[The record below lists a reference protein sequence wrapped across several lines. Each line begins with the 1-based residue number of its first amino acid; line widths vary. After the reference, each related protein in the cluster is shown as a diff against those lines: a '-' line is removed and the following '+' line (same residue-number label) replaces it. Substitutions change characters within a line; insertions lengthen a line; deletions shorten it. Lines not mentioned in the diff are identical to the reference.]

1 MPAIFHHRKTVLCY
15 CLIGLTI
22 FLLGSCRSTKYVPD
36 EAHLLKS
43 YRVKVD
49 NEQVDSKELDSYIK
63 PKPNKQILGAKFYLG
78 LYNLSGKKDN
88 GWNRWLR
95 KIGEAPVL
103 YDEFETDRNNKQLG
117 LYMQNKG
124 YHHAEVSDSVRLK
137 KKKVVVSYDIAA
149 GIPYQIRSLNYHYE
163 DTALRSLLAPDTLN
177 SVLKQGE
184 LFDVDAMQAE
194 RARIETYMRNRGYYN
209 FNREYIY
216 YEVDSSLN
224 NHQVDLTI
232 GVKKFILPSE
242 EGFYLVVPHR
252 KYRIEEVYI
261 YPGFDPKRAMAD
273 NKAYIEGLTSFK
285 YNEFEF
291 RHEDNLK
298 ADPGVISQS
307 VFIMPGED
315 YDAENVKQTYKH
327 LSSLRIYKLV
337 NIVFEEKTPGDPYQ
351 HDSYPLV
358 CHIQLSPTTSQSYT
372 VELEGTNSAGNFG
385 VGGNLNYTHRNLFG
399 GAENFTTRL
408 SGAVETIREIDQV
421 GFGNM
426 IELGLEGRLTFPKFL
441 LPFKTEQFIRK
452 YNPKTSTSVR
462 FNYQRRPDYTRSMF
476 QTTFGYNWTSGD
488 FITHIINPLSLNYVK
503 MLDATDEFL
512 EDIKDTYLEFSFE
525 DRLILGVNY
534 SFIYTNQD
542 IQKSRDF
549 VFFRTNLES
558 AGLLLKGLA
567 RAIGTEQDSLG
578 RHIMFGNAFAQFIKG
593 DVEFRYFKIMNDQ
606 TDLVYRVF
614 AGAAYPYKNSI
625 TIPYEKQYFTGGA
638 NGIRA
643 WQVRNLGPGSY
654 NIYNEPEAPKWPN
667 QTADVKIEGN
677 IEYRFDLFWLLEGA
691 LFVDAGNIWSLNPDD
706 DRPGSVF
713 KWNRFY
719 KEFAVGTGLGLRM
732 DFSFFVFR
740 FDLGMK
746 VRDPAQP
753 EGSRWIF
760 MNSGYNKPQFNIA
773 IGYPF

>member
-1 MPAIFHHRKTVLCY
+1 M
-15 CLIGLTI
+15 TI
-22 FLLGSCRSTKYVPD
+22 FLLASCNSTKYVPD
-36 EAHLLKS
+36 EAHLLTS

-49 NEQVDSKELDSYIK
+49 NEDVDSKELNSYIK
-63 PKPNKQILGAKFYLG
+63 PKPNRQILGTKFYLG
-78 LYNLSGKKDN
+78 LYNLSGEKDN

-103 YDEFETDRNNKQLG
+103 YDDYETDRNNKQLG
-117 LYMQNKG
+117 LYMRNKG
-124 YHHAEVSDSVRLK
+124 YHHAEVSDSVRFK
-137 KKKVVVSYDIAA
+137 KKKAQVSYDIVA
-149 GIPYQIRSLNYHYE
+149 GIPYMLRSINYHYE
-163 DTALRSLLAPDTLN
+163 DTALRSVLAPDTVN
-177 SVLKQGE
+177 SLLKPGD

-194 RARIETYMRNRGYYN
+194 RARIETYLRNRGYYN
-209 FNREYIY
+209 FNREYIH

-224 NHQVDLTI
+224 SQQVDLTI

-242 EGFYLVVPHR
+242 EGYYLVVPHR
-252 KYRIEEVYI
+252 KYKIEKVYI
-261 YPGFDPKRAMAD
+261 YPGFDPQRAMAD
-273 NKAYIEGLTSFK
+273 NKGYIEGLTSFNYK
-285 YNEFEF
+285 EFEF
-291 RHEDNLK
+291 RQEDKLK

-307 VFIMPGED
+307 VFIIPGEV
-315 YDAENVKQTYKH
+315 YDAEKVKQSYKH

-337 NIVFEEKTPGDPYQ
+337 NIVFEEDNPGDPYL
-351 HDSYPLV
+351 HDYYPLV
-358 CHIQLSPTTSQSYT
+358 CHIQLNPTTTQSYT
-372 VELEGTNSAGNFG
+372 VELEGTNSAGNLG
-385 VGGNLNYTHRNLFG
+385 IGGNLNYTHRNLFG

-408 SGAVETIREIDQV
+408 SGAVETIREIDQQ

-452 YNPKTSTSVR
+452 YNPKTSTSISY
-462 FNYQRRPDYTRSMF
+462 NYQHRPDYTRSVF

-488 FITHIINPLSLNYVK
+488 FITHIINPLQLNFVK
-503 MLDATDEFL
+503 MIDATDEFL
-512 EDIKDTYLEFSFE
+512 EEIKDTYLEYSYE

-558 AGLLLKGLA
+558 AGLLLKGVA
-567 RAIGTEQDSLG
+567 GAISAEKDSLG
-578 RHIMFGNAFAQFIKG
+578 RHIMFGNAFAQFVKG
-593 DVEFRYFKIMNDQ
+593 DVEFRYFKILNDQ
-606 TDLVYRVF
+606 TNLVYRIF
-614 AGAAYPYKNSI
+614 MGAAYPYMNSI

-638 NGIRA
+638 NGMRA

-654 NIYNEPEAPKWPN
+654 NIFNEPDTPRWPN
-667 QTADVKIEGN
+667 QTADLKIEAN

-691 LFVDAGNIWSLNPDD
+691 LFLDSGNIWSLNKDD

-713 KWNRFY
+713 EWNRFY
-719 KEFAVGTGLGLRM
+719 KEFALGAGLGLRM

-746 VRDPAQP
+746 VRDPAQS
-753 EGSRWIF
+753 EGSRWVF
-760 MNSGYNKPQFNIA
+760 MNSGYNRPQFNIA

>member
-1 MPAIFHHRKTVLCY
+1 
-15 CLIGLTI
+15 LTI
-22 FLLGSCRSTKYVPD
+22 FLLDSCKSTKYVSD

-49 NEQVDSKELDSYIK
+49 NEQVDKKELDSYIK
-63 PKPNKQILGAKFYLG
+63 PKPNRQILGTKFYLG

-103 YDEFETDRNNKQLG
+103 YDAYETERNNKQLG
-117 LYMQNKG
+117 LYIRNKG

-137 KKKVVVSYDIAA
+137 KKKAQVSYEIAA
-149 GIPYQIRSLNYHYE
+149 GIPYILRSINYHYE
-163 DTALRSLLAPDTLN
+163 DTTLRSLLAPDSVN
-177 SVLKQGE
+177 SLLKPGDP
-184 LFDVDAMQAE
+184 FDVDAMQAE
-194 RARIETYMRNRGYYN
+194 RTRIETYLRNRGYYN

-216 YEVDSSLN
+216 YEADSSLN
-224 NHQVDLTI
+224 NQQVDLTI
-232 GVKKFILPSE
+232 GIKKFILPSG
-242 EGFYLVVPHR
+242 EGYYLVVPHR

-261 YPGFDPKRAMAD
+261 YPGFDPKRAIAD
-273 NKAYIEGLTSFK
+273 NKGYIEGLTSFK
-285 YNEFEF
+285 YKEFEF
-291 RHEDNLK
+291 RHEDKLK

-307 VFIMPGED
+307 IFIMPGED
-315 YDAENVKQTYKH
+315 YDAEKVKQSYKH

-337 NIVFEEKTPGDPYQ
+337 NIVFEEKNPDDPYI
-351 HDSYPLV
+351 HEYYPLV

-385 VGGNLNYTHRNLFG
+385 VGGNLNYQHRNLFG
-399 GAENFTTRL
+399 GAENFSTRL
-408 SGAVETIREIDQV
+408 SGAVETINEIDRE

-426 IELGLEGRLTFPKFL
+426 IELGIEGRLTFPKFL

-452 YNPKTSTSVR
+452 NNPKTSTSISY
-462 FNYQRRPDYTRSMF
+462 NYQHRPDYTRSVF

-488 FITHIINPLSLNYVK
+488 FITHIINPVSLNYVK
-503 MLDATDEFL
+503 MIDATDEFI
-512 EDIKDTYLEFSFE
+512 EDIEDTYLEYSYE

-534 SFIYTNQD
+534 SFIFSNQD
-542 IQKSRDF
+542 IKKTKDF
-549 VFFRTNLES
+549 VFFRTNLET
-558 AGLLLKGLA
+558 AGVLLKGMA
-567 RAIGTEQDSLG
+567 MAINAERDSLG
-578 RHIMFGNAFAQFIKG
+578 RYIMFGNAFAQYLKG
-593 DVEFRYFKIMNDQ
+593 DVEFRYFKIFNDQ
-606 TDLVYRVF
+606 TNLVYRIF
-614 AGAAYPYKNSI
+614 AGVAYPYGNSI

-643 WQVRNLGPGSY
+643 WQVRNLGPGSF
-654 NIYNEPEAPKWPN
+654 NIFNESEAPRYPN
-667 QTADVKIEGN
+667 QTADVKLEGN

-691 LFVDAGNIWSLNPDD
+691 LFLDGGNIWSLNKDD

-713 KWNRFY
+713 EWDRFY
-719 KEFAVGTGLGLRM
+719 KEFALGTGFGLRM

-753 EGSRWIF
+753 EGSRWVF
-760 MNSGYNKPQFNIA
+760 MNSGYNSPQFNIA

>member
-1 MPAIFHHRKTVLCY
+1 
-15 CLIGLTI
+15 LTI
-22 FLLGSCRSTKYVPD
+22 FLLASCKSTKYVPD
-36 EAHLLKS
+36 EAHLLKR

-49 NEQVDSKELDSYIK
+49 NEQVDTKELDSYIK
-63 PKPNKQILGAKFYLG
+63 PKPNRHILGTKFYLG

-103 YDEFETDRNNKQLG
+103 YDGYETERNNKQLG
-117 LYMQNKG
+117 LYMRNKG

-137 KKKVVVSYDIAA
+137 KKKAQVSYDITA
-149 GIPYQIRSLNYHYE
+149 GIPYILKSINYHYE
-163 DTALRSLLAPDTLN
+163 DTTLRSLLAPDTVN
-177 SVLKQGE
+177 SLLKPGE

-194 RARIETYMRNRGYYN
+194 RTRIETYLRNRGYYN

-224 NHQVDLTI
+224 SHQVNLTV

-252 KYRIEEVYI
+252 KYKVEEVYI
-261 YPGFDPKRAMAD
+261 YPAFDPKRAIAD
-273 NKAYIEGLTSFK
+273 NKGYIEGLTSFK

-291 RHEDNLK
+291 RHEDKLK

-307 VFIMPGED
+307 VFIMPGET
-315 YDAENVKQTYKH
+315 YDAEKVKQSYKH

-337 NIVFEEKTPGDPYQ
+337 NIVFEEKDPGDPYM
-351 HDSYPLV
+351 HDYYPLV

-372 VELEGTNSAGNFG
+372 VELEGTNYAGNLG
-385 VGGNLNYTHRNLFG
+385 IGGNLNYTHRNLFG
-399 GAENFTTRL
+399 GAENFTARL
-408 SGAVETIREIDQV
+408 SGAVETIQEIDRE

-426 IELGLEGRLTFPKFL
+426 TELGLEGRLTFPKFL
-441 LPFKTEQFIRK
+441 LPFKTERFIRK
-452 YNPKTSTSVR
+452 YNPKTSTSISY
-462 FNYQRRPDYTRSMF
+462 NYQHRPDYTRSVF

-488 FITHIINPLSLNYVK
+488 FITHIINPVSLNYVK
-503 MLDATDEFL
+503 MLDAADEFL
-512 EDIKDTYLEFSFE
+512 EDIKDTYLEYSFE

-542 IQKSRDF
+542 IQKTRDF

-567 RAIGTEQDSLG
+567 KVIGTERDSLG
-578 RHIMFGNAFAQFIKG
+578 RHIMFGNAFAQFVKG

-606 TDLVYRVF
+606 TNLVYRIFFGV
-614 AGAAYPYKNSI
+614 AYPYGNSI

-654 NIYNEPEAPKWPN
+654 NVHNDPNAPEWPN

-691 LFVDAGNIWSLNPDD
+691 FFVDGGNIWSLNEDD

-713 KWNRFY
+713 EWDRFY
-719 KEFAVGTGLGLRM
+719 KEFALGAGFGLRM

-753 EGSRWIF
+753 KGSRWVF
-760 MNSGYNKPQFNIA
+760 MNSGYNRPQFNIA

>member
-1 MPAIFHHRKTVLCY
+1 M
-15 CLIGLTI
+15 
-22 FLLGSCRSTKYVPD
+22 
-36 EAHLLKS
+36 
-43 YRVKVD
+43 D
-49 NEQVDSKELDSYIK
+49 NEHVDSKELNSYVK
-63 PKPNKQILGAKFYLG
+63 PKPNRQILGTKFYLG

-103 YDEFETDRNNKQLG
+103 YDDFEKDKNNKQLG
-117 LYMQNKG
+117 LYMRNKG
-124 YHHAEVSDSVRLK
+124 YHHAEVSDSVRIK
-137 KKKVVVSYDIAA
+137 KKKAQVSYDIVA
-149 GIPYQIRSLNYHYE
+149 GNPYIIKSLYYHYE
-163 DTALRSLLAPDTLN
+163 DTALRSVLAPDTVNAL
-177 SVLKQGE
+177 LKPGD

-194 RARIETYMRNRGYYN
+194 RARIETYLRNRGYYN
-209 FNREYIY
+209 FNREYIH

-224 NHQVDLTI
+224 THQVDLTI

-242 EGFYLVVPHR
+242 EGYYLVVPHR
-252 KYRIEEVYI
+252 KYKIEEVYI
-261 YPGFDPKRAMAD
+261 YPGFDPKRAIAD

-285 YNEFEF
+285 YKEYEF
-291 RHEDNLK
+291 RHEDKLK

-307 VFIMPGED
+307 VFIVPGED
-315 YDAENVKQTYKH
+315 YDAEKVKQSYKH
-327 LSSLRIYKLV
+327 LSSLRIYKMV
-337 NIVFEEKTPGDPYQ
+337 NIVFEERDPADPYM
-351 HDSYPLV
+351 HDYYPLV
-358 CHIQLSPTTSQSYT
+358 CHIQLSPNTSQSYT
-372 VELEGTNSAGNFG
+372 VELEGTNSAGNLG
-385 VGGNLNYTHRNLFG
+385 IGGSLNYNHRNLFG

-408 SGAVETIREIDQV
+408 SGAMETIKEIDQE

-426 IELGLEGRLTFPKFL
+426 IELGLEARLTIPKFL

-452 YNPKTSTSVR
+452 YNPKTSTSVSY
-462 FNYQRRPDYTRSMF
+462 NYQHRPDYTRSVF

-488 FITHIINPLSLNYVK
+488 FITHIINPVQLNFVK
-503 MLDATDEFL
+503 MIDATDEFL
-512 EDIKDTYLEFSFE
+512 EDIKDTYLEYSYE

-542 IQKSRDF
+542 IQKTRDF
-549 VFFRTNLES
+549 MFFRTNLES
-558 AGLLLKGLA
+558 AGLLIKGLA
-567 RAIGTEQDSLG
+567 KAIGAERDSLG
-578 RHIMFGNAFAQFIKG
+578 RHIMFGNAFAQYLKG
-593 DVEFRYFKIMNDQ
+593 DVEYRYFKILNDQ
-606 TDLVYRVF
+606 TNLVYRIF
-614 AGAAYPYKNSI
+614 MGAAFPYGNSI

-654 NIYNEPEAPKWPN
+654 NVYDDSNAPDWPN

-691 LFVDAGNIWSLNPDD
+691 LFLDAGNIWSLNKDD

-713 KWNRFY
+713 EWNRFY
-719 KEFAVGTGLGLRM
+719 KEFALGTGFGLRM

-746 VRDPAQP
+746 VRDPAQA
-753 EGSRWIF
+753 EGSRWVF
-760 MNSGYNKPQFNIA
+760 MNSGYNRPQFNIA

>member
-1 MPAIFHHRKTVLCY
+1 MPATYHHRKIVFY
-15 CLIGLTI
+15 CLIGLTL
-22 FLLGSCRSTKYVPD
+22 FLLDSCKSTKYVPQ

-49 NEQVDSKELDSYIK
+49 NEHVDSKELDSYIK
-63 PKPNKQILGAKFYLG
+63 PKPNKQILGTKFYLG
-78 LYNLSGKKDN
+78 LYNLSGEKDS

-103 YDEFETDRNNKQLG
+103 YDAFEKDKNNKQLG
-117 LYMQNKG
+117 LYMRNKG

-137 KKKVVVSYDIAA
+137 KKKAQVSYDIVA
-149 GIPYQIRSLNYHYE
+149 GTPYLLRSIYYHYE
-163 DTALRSLLAPDTLN
+163 DTALRGLLAPDSVN
-177 SVLKQGE
+177 SLLKPGD
-184 LFDVDAMQAE
+184 LFDVDAMQGE
-194 RARIETYMRNRGYYN
+194 RSRIETFLRNKGYYN

-216 YEVDSSLN
+216 FEVDSSLKT
-224 NHQVDLTI
+224 HQVDLTI

-242 EGFYLVVPHR
+242 DGYYLVVPHR
-252 KYRIEEVYI
+252 KYKIEEVYI

-273 NKAYIEGLTSFK
+273 NKSYIEGLTSFK

-291 RHEDNLK
+291 RHEDKLK
-298 ADPGVISQS
+298 ADPQVISQS
-307 VFIMPGED
+307 VFIMPGEE
-315 YDAENVKQTYKH
+315 YDAEKVKQSYKH

-337 NIVFEEKTPGDPYQ
+337 NIVFEEKDPGDPYQ
-351 HDSYPLV
+351 HDYYPLV

-372 VELEGTNSAGNFG
+372 VELEGTNSSGNLG
-385 VGGNLNYTHRNLFG
+385 IGGNLNYTHRNLFG

-408 SGAVETIREIDQV
+408 SGAVETIKEIDQQ

-426 IELGLEGRLTFPKFL
+426 IELGLETRLTIPKFL

-452 YNPKTSTSVR
+452 YNPKTSTSIR
-462 FNYQRRPDYTRSMF
+462 FNYQQRPDYTRSMF

-488 FITHIINPLSLNYVK
+488 FVTHIINPLSLNYVR
-503 MLDATDEFL
+503 MLDASDEFL
-512 EDIKDTYLEFSFE
+512 EEIKDTYLEYSFE
-525 DRLILGVNY
+525 DRLILGINY

-558 AGLLLKGLA
+558 SGLLLKGVA
-567 RAIGTEQDSLG
+567 KSINAEVDSLG
-578 RHIMFGNAFAQFIKG
+578 RHIMFGNAFAQYVKG
-593 DVEFRYFKIMNDQ
+593 DVEYRYFKILSDQ
-606 TDLVYRVF
+606 TNLVYRIFV
-614 AGAAYPYKNSI
+614 GAAFPYLNSI

-643 WQVRNLGPGSY
+643 WQVRNLGPGSF
-654 NIYNEPEAPKWPN
+654 NIYDEAVAPRYPN
-667 QTADVKIEGN
+667 QTADVKIEAN

-691 LFVDAGNIWSLNPDD
+691 LFLDGGNIWSLNKDD

-713 KWNRFY
+713 EWNRFY
-719 KEFAVGTGLGLRM
+719 KEFAIGTGFGLRM

-746 VRDPAQP
+746 VRDPAQA
-753 EGSRWIF
+753 EGSRWVF
-760 MNSGYNKPQFNIA
+760 MNSGYNRPQFNIA

>member
-1 MPAIFHHRKTVLCY
+1 M
-15 CLIGLTI
+15 TI
-22 FLLGSCRSTKYVPD
+22 FLLDSCNSTKYVPD

-49 NEQVDSKELDSYIK
+49 NEQVDKKELDSYIK
-63 PKPNKQILGAKFYLG
+63 PKPNRQILGTKFYLG
-78 LYNLSGKKDN
+78 LYNLSGEKDS

-103 YDEFETDRNNKQLG
+103 YDGGETERNNKQLG
-117 LYMQNKG
+117 LYMRNKG

-137 KKKVVVSYDIAA
+137 KKKAEVSYEIAA
-149 GIPYQIRSLNYHYE
+149 GIPYILRSINYHYE
-163 DTALRSLLAPDTLN
+163 DTTLRSLLAPDSVN
-177 SVLKQGE
+177 SLLKPGDP
-184 LFDVDAMQAE
+184 FDVDAMQAE
-194 RARIETYMRNRGYYN
+194 RDRIETYLRNRGYYN

-216 YEVDSSLN
+216 YEADSSLN
-224 NHQVDLTI
+224 TQQVDLTI
-232 GVKKFILPSE
+232 GIKKFILPS
-242 EGFYLVVPHR
+242 GDGYYLIVPHR
-252 KYRIEEVYI
+252 KYKIEEVYI
-261 YPGFDPKRAMAD
+261 YPGFDPKRAIAD
-273 NKAYIEGLTSFK
+273 NKGYIEGLTTFRYK
-285 YNEFEF
+285 EFEF
-291 RHEDNLK
+291 RHEDKLK

-315 YDAENVKQTYKH
+315 YDEEKVKQSYKH

-337 NIVFEEKTPGDPYQ
+337 NIVFEEKYPNDPYM
-351 HDSYPLV
+351 HDYYPLV

-372 VELEGTNSAGNFG
+372 VELEGTNSAGNLG
-385 VGGNLNYTHRNLFG
+385 IGGNLNYTHRNLFG

-408 SGAVETIREIDQV
+408 SGAVETIKEIDQQ

-426 IELGLEGRLTFPKFL
+426 IELGLEARLTFPKFI
-441 LPFKTEQFIRK
+441 LPFKTERFIRK
-452 YNPKTSTSVR
+452 YNPKTSTSISY
-462 FNYQRRPDYTRSMF
+462 NYQHRPDYTRSVF
-476 QTTFGYNWTSGD
+476 QTSFGYNWTSGD
-488 FITHIINPLSLNYVK
+488 FITHIINPVQLNFVK
-503 MLDATDEFL
+503 MIDASDEFL
-512 EDIKDTYLEFSFE
+512 EDIKDTYLEFSYE

-534 SFIYTNQD
+534 SFIFSNQD
-542 IQKSRDF
+542 IKKTKDF

-558 AGLLLKGLA
+558 AGILLTGLA
-567 RAIGTEQDSLG
+567 RAINAESDSLG
-578 RHIMFGNAFAQFIKG
+578 RDIMFGNAFAQFIKG

-606 TDLVYRVF
+606 TNLVYRIF
-614 AGAAYPYKNSI
+614 AGVAYPYGNSI

-643 WQVRNLGPGSY
+643 WQVRNLGPGSF
-654 NIYNEPEAPKWPN
+654 NIFNETEAPRYPN
-667 QTADVKIEGN
+667 QTADVKLEGN

-691 LFVDAGNIWSLNPDD
+691 LFIDGGNIWSLNQDD

-713 KWNRFY
+713 EWDRFY
-719 KEFAVGTGLGLRM
+719 KEFALGAGFGLRM

-753 EGSRWIF
+753 EGSRWVF
-760 MNSGYNKPQFNIA
+760 MNSGYNRPQYNIA

>member
-1 MPAIFHHRKTVLCY
+1 M
-15 CLIGLTI
+15 TI
-22 FLLGSCRSTKYVPD
+22 FLLGSCKSTKYIPD

-43 YRVKVD
+43 YKVKVD
-49 NEQVDSKELDSYIK
+49 NEHVDSKELDSYIK
-63 PKPNKQILGAKFYLG
+63 PKPNKHILGTKFYLG
-78 LYNLSGKKDN
+78 LYNLSGEKDS

-103 YDEFETDRNNKQLG
+103 YDDYETERNDKQLG
-117 LYMQNKG
+117 LYMRNKG
-124 YHHAEVSDSVRLK
+124 YYHAEVSDSVRLK
-137 KKKVVVSYDIAA
+137 KKKAMVSYDIAA
-149 GIPYQIRSLNYHYE
+149 GIPYILKSFNYQYE
-163 DTALRSLLAPDTLN
+163 DTALRSLLAPDTVN
-177 SVLKQGE
+177 SLLKAGD

-209 FNREYIY
+209 FNREYVY

-224 NHQVDLTI
+224 THQVDLTI
-232 GVKKFILPSE
+232 GVKKFILPSD
-242 EGFYLVVPHR
+242 EGYYLVIPHR

-261 YPGFDPKRAMAD
+261 YPGFDPKKAIAD
-273 NKAYIEGLTSFK
+273 NKAYIDGLTTFE
-285 YNEFEF
+285 YNEFVF
-291 RHEDNLK
+291 RHEEKLK
-298 ADPGVISQS
+298 ADPGVLSQS
-307 VFIMPGED
+307 IFIMPGED
-315 YDAENVKQTYKH
+315 YDAEKVKQTYKH

-337 NIVFEEKTPGDPYQ
+337 NIVFEEKNPGDPYM
-351 HDSYPLV
+351 HDYYPLV
-358 CHIQLSPTTSQSYT
+358 CHIQLSPNTLQSYT
-372 VELEGTNSAGNFG
+372 VELEGTNSAGNLG
-385 VGGNLNYTHRNLFG
+385 IGGNLNYTHRNLFG

-408 SGAVETIREIDQV
+408 SGAVETIREIDQQ

-426 IELGLEGRLTFPKFL
+426 IELGLESRVTFPKFL

-452 YNPKTSTSVR
+452 YNPKTSTSIR
-462 FNYQRRPDYTRSMF
+462 FNYQRRPDYTRAMF
-476 QTTFGYNWTSGD
+476 QTTFGYNWTGGD

-503 MLDATDEFL
+503 MLDAADEFL

-558 AGLLLKGLA
+558 AGLLLKGVA
-567 RAIGTEQDSLG
+567 KAIGTERDSLG
-578 RHIMFGNAFAQFIKG
+578 RHIMFGNAFAQYVKG

-606 TDLVYRVF
+606 TNLVYRIF
-614 AGAAYPYKNSI
+614 MGAAYPYKNSI

-654 NIYNEPEAPKWPN
+654 NVHNEPNAPKWPN

-691 LFVDAGNIWSLNPDD
+691 LFVDGGNIWSLNQDD
-706 DRPGSVF
+706 GRPGSVF
-713 KWNRFY
+713 EWNRFY
-719 KEFAVGTGLGLRM
+719 KEFALGAGFGLRM

-753 EGSRWIF
+753 EGSRWVF
-760 MNSGYNKPQFNIA
+760 MNNAYNRPQFNMA